1 MKFYNNISNLQ
12 DWEQTVRVTLQ
23 CGPYKGYISF
33 AVIGNQ
39 FGKNVLAFYPDQLTP
54 RDISAFVEN
63 ECNMK
68 VDPTRRILHFDLKSE
83 ELNSTQHYEIPYMD
97 ARIDNMV
104 VAVEII
110 ESKPYKRKK

>member
-54 RDISAFVEN
+54 RDISAFVE
-63 ECNMK
+63 K
-68 VDPTRRILHFDLKSE
+68 RV
-83 ELNSTQHYEIPYMD
+83 QHG
-97 ARIDNMV
+97 N
-104 VAVEII
+104 
-110 ESKPYKRKK
+110 

>member
-68 VDPTRRILHFDLKSE
+68 VDPTRRILPFDLKSE

>member
-23 CGPYKGYISF
+23 CGPYKGHISF
-33 AVIGNQ
+33 VVVGNQ

-63 ECNMK
+63 ECNMEI
-68 VDPTRRILHFDLKSE
+68 DPTRRILHFDLKSE
-83 ELNSTQHYEIPYMD
+83 ELNSTQHYELPCMD

-104 VAVEII
+104 VAVEIV